1 LVAAYLLPL
10 PAASIADLIFAASR
24 ALPSILTRPL
34 SGISISTPGR
44 FLAMLSLIALPQP
57 NFQVMPSTLKLT
69 AVSSALPSVV
79 ELVELPAGS
88 SDVPLPLSAAGVSEV
103 GAGVVLGSLQ
113 PELSS
118 AADAINATA
127 NKLRVFIA
135 ISN

>member
-24 ALPSILTRPL
+24 ALPSILTRPV
-34 SGISISTPGR
+34 SGMSTSTPGR

-57 NFQVMPSTLKLT
+57 NFQVMPFTLKLT
-69 AVSSALPSVV
+69 DVSSALPSPSVVV
-79 ELVELPAGS
+79 ELVELPAAS
-88 SDVPLPLSAAGVSEV
+88 SPPPSTAG
-103 GAGVVLGSLQ
+103 GAGAVFGSLQ

-118 AADAINATA
+118 AADANNATA
-127 NKLRVFIA
+127 NKLRVFIS